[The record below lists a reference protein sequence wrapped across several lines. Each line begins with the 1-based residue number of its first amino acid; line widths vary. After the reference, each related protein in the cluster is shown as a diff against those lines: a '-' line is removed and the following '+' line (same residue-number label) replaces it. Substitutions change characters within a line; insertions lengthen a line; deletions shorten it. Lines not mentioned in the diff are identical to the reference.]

1 MGKKKLGEGSYGSVS
16 KCTHKTTKA
25 VRAVKLI
32 SKTQRKDLQR
42 FKKEIAIMKVMDHP
56 NILKLH
62 ETFEDQRF
70 IYLVLELCTGGELF
84 EHIINSGHFT
94 EKQAA
99 IVMKD
104 LFRAIYYMHSS
115 HFSHRDLKPENFL
128 FLAKEDKFENNT
140 LKVIDFGLAC
150 EFTPG
155 QFLKTKAGTP
165 YYVAPQVLAGKYNEL
180 ADVWSLGVI
189 MFVLLCGYP
198 PFYGDTDAD
207 VLAKVRLGSY
217 TFNPKDWKQ
226 VSADAKELIT
236 CLLKFDPKERY
247 TAEQALNHKWV
258 VREAPNALSVDFQD
272 MFKNFNSFSKDNK
285 LKRAARQMIP
295 SILGKTSQIKRLKD
309 AFLAFDKN
317 GDGRLT
323 RDEMSKGLREAGFDD
338 EAYIKSVVDQMDT
351 DGSGEIE
358 YNEFLTGCLDRN
370 IAQNKA
376 VFWQLF
382 NSFDLN
388 GDGKISRSELAQV
401 VKEGENSPD
410 VIEILQQTDTNGDG
424 EIDFD
429 EFIAAFETKSAQV
442 ML

>member
-1 MGKKKLGEGSYGSVS
+1 MGKKKLGEGSYGCVS
-16 KCTHKTTKA
+16 KCTLKSTKA
-25 VRAVKLI
+25 IRAVKLI
-32 SKTQRKDLQR
+32 SKAQKNLDR
-42 FKKEIAIMKVMDHP
+42 FKKEIDIMKVMDHP
-56 NILKLH
+56 NILRLH

-70 IYLVLELCTGGELF
+70 IYLVVELCSGGELF
-84 EHIINSGHFT
+84 ERIINAGHFN
-94 EKQAA
+94 EHQAA
-99 IVMKD
+99 IIMKH
-104 LFRAIYYMHSS
+104 LFRAIHYMHSCQ
-115 HFSHRDLKPENFL
+115 FSHRDLKPENFL
-128 FLAKEDKFENNT
+128 FLTKDDVEKST

-150 EFTPG
+150 ACAPG
-155 QFLKTKAGTP
+155 QVLKTKAGTP
-165 YYVAPQVLAGKYNEL
+165 YYVAPQVLNGKYNEL

-207 VLAKVRLGSY
+207 VLAKVRVGSF
-217 TFNPKDWKQ
+217 TFSPKDWKQ

-258 VREAPNALSVDFQD
+258 VKEAPNALSVDFQD

-295 SILGKTSQIKRLKD
+295 SILGETSQIKRLKD

-338 EAYIKSVVDQMDT
+338 EAYIKSIVDQMDT

-442 ML
+442 MP

>member
-1 MGKKKLGEGSYGSVS
+1 MGLGEGSYGSVS

-140 LKVIDFGLAC
+140 LKVIDFDLAC

-165 YYVAPQVLAGKYNEL
+165 WYVAPQVLAGKYNEL

-217 TFNPKDWKQ
+217 TFNPKDWKA
-226 VSADAKELIT
+226 VSEDAKELIT

-258 VREAPNALSVDFQD
+258 VKEAPNALSVDFQD
-272 MFKNFNSFSKDNK
+272 MFTNFNSFSKDNK

-295 SILGKTSQIKRLKD
+295 SILGETSQIKRLKD

-388 GDGKISRSELAQV
+388 GDGKISRSELARV

-442 ML
+442 MP